1 MRLKQ
6 SMRRAPLVMTAAVAL
21 LALQACASI
30 PSGRVQI
37 DLADPPPRIAARC
50 DNPVQL
56 PERDLSR
63 VEVEKLWARDISAL
77 VRCGLTKQQ
86 LHQFYDTQQT
96 ALEGAGA

>member
-1 MRLKQ
+1 
-6 SMRRAPLVMTAAVAL
+6 MTAAVAL

-30 PSGRVQI
+30 PSGRVAI

-50 DNPVQL
+50 ANPVQL
-56 PERDLSR
+56 PDGDLTAIQ
-63 VEVEKLWARDISAL
+63 VEALWAKDRAAL